1 MIYQKLIPDYNFKPN
16 SMSTNRLISICTVVV
31 VLLITISACTSKLKV
46 DDSKVLSDTDRFY
59 SALSAEKGR
68 NASFLEMFDSAGVML
83 NANQMPIEGLEDIK
97 ASLLSAS
104 DSNFTL
110 TWEPIFAKM
119 AASGELG
126 YTYGTY
132 QIKDKATDSVTGV
145 GKYATVWLKQKD
157 GKWKAIL
164 DTGNPGLGK

>member
-1 MIYQKLIPDYNFKPN
+1 MKTRHLFIF
-16 SMSTNRLISICTVVV
+16 TVILV
-31 VLLITISACTSKLKV
+31 IMATACNKKKQV

-59 SALSAEKGR
+59 SDLSAEKGM
-68 NASFLEMFDSAGVML
+68 NASFLAMFDSSAVL
-83 NANQMPIEGLEDIK
+83 LRANQMPIEGYAAIR
-97 ASLLSAS
+97 ASLMSES
-104 DSNFTL
+104 DSTFTL
-110 TWEPIFAKM
+110 TWEPKFAKM

-132 QIKDKATDSVTGV
+132 QITDKATDSVIGV
-145 GKYATVWLKQKD
+145 GKYATIWQKQGD